1 MQAYIHIQPLQWKF
15 LTGFKSIDLTL
26 STKAYSHN
34 WFTIQFIQICKSHNS
49 KNHNLITQLRI
60 HKHTIEHSTFLI
72 IIPRYISLYPNIT
85 IDCFPSLSNS
95 TPYNLSIQYNST
107 NFDQHNRKL
116 TSHTLNT
123 LTHPH
128 NYRSH
133 TLPATPPQ
141 ETWTHFQ
148 TENNR
153 NWKSPFHL
161 LRKTTATNHLNSLR
175 PIHPPQLTSID
186 RKHWNPA

>member
-49 KNHNLITQLRI
+49 KNHNLITQPRI

-116 TSHTLNT
+116 TSHT
-123 LTHPH
+123 HWIH
-128 NYRSH
+128 SH
-133 TLPATPPQ
+133 T
-141 ETWTHFQ
+141 H
-148 TENNR
+148 
-153 NWKSPFHL
+153 
-161 LRKTTATNHLNSLR
+161 TTIAHTLCRLHHRRR
-175 PIHPPQLTSID
+175 PGLTSRLRTIAIEN
-186 RKHWNPA
+186 RHFTCYARQPPLTTSIVCVPFIHHN